1 MEIKKLSKRVK
12 QEISIGALVLVI
24 STGAYLL
31 GWTNLLT
38 VREISVIGS
47 PNTTITNQIL
57 NLAGV
62 TKGEKLARIEPRSI
76 TTKLEST
83 GFNWIKSIKI
93 SRNWISRSVNI
104 ELTTRNPVAR
114 LNGTSEYL
122 DSEGIRF
129 SLPPEFT
136 ASKGKNELVS
146 KLVSI
151 SASTPINQKA
161 AVAFF
166 STLPSDFKAELS
178 GLSASSSANFQV
190 SIKSS
195 SSRGKELRINWGSA
209 SDTALKVKI
218 YKALIALPENSKITT
233 MDLSDPNSPTVK

>member
-1 MEIKKLSKRVK
+1 MQIKKFSRRARREL
-12 QEISIGALVLVI
+12 SIGALLLLI
-24 STGAYLL
+24 ATGAYLL

-38 VREISVIGS
+38 VKEISVSGS

-76 TTKLEST
+76 NSKLQST

-93 SRNWISRSVNI
+93 SRNWIARSVSINL
-104 ELTTRNPVAR
+104 ETRNPVAR
-114 LNGTSEYL
+114 LNGTEEFL
-122 DSEGIRF
+122 DSQGIRF

-136 ASKGKNELVS
+136 ALKGQNELIA
-146 KLVSI
+146 KLVLI
-151 SASTPINQKA
+151 SAVTPNNQSA

-166 STLPSDFKAELS
+166 STLPSDFKSQVSAI
-178 GLSASSSANFQV
+178 SASSSSNFQV
-190 SIKSS
+190 TINSGSGN
-195 SSRGKELRINWGSA
+195 GKELRINWGSA
-209 SDTALKVKI
+209 TDTALKVKI
-218 YKALIALPENSKITT
+218 YRALIALPENSKIIT

>member
-1 MEIKKLSKRVK
+1 MQIKKFSRRARREL
-12 QEISIGALVLVI
+12 SIGALLLMI
-24 STGAYLL
+24 ATGAYLL

-38 VREISVIGS
+38 VKEISVSGS

-76 TTKLEST
+76 NSKLQST

-93 SRNWISRSVNI
+93 SRNWIARSVSINL
-104 ELTTRNPVAR
+104 ETRNPVAR
-114 LNGTSEYL
+114 LNGTEEFL
-122 DSEGIRF
+122 DSQGIRF

-136 ASKGKNELVS
+136 ALKGQNELIA

-151 SASTPINQKA
+151 SAVTPNNQSA

-166 STLPSDFKAELS
+166 STLPSDFKSQVSAI
-178 GLSASSSANFQV
+178 SASSSSNFQV
-190 SIKSS
+190 TIKSGS
-195 SSRGKELRINWGSA
+195 GNGKELRINWGSA

-218 YKALIALPENSKITT
+218 YQALIALPENSKITT

>member
-1 MEIKKLSKRVK
+1 MI
-12 QEISIGALVLVI
+12 A
-24 STGAYLL
+24 TGAYLL

-38 VREISVIGS
+38 VKEISVSGS

-76 TTKLEST
+76 NSKLQST

-93 SRNWISRSVNI
+93 SRNWIARSVSINL
-104 ELTTRNPVAR
+104 ETRNPVAR
-114 LNGTSEYL
+114 LNGTEEFL
-122 DSEGIRF
+122 DSQGIRF

-136 ASKGKNELVS
+136 ALKGQNELIA

-151 SASTPINQKA
+151 SAVTPNNQSA

-166 STLPSDFKAELS
+166 STLPSDFKSQVSAI
-178 GLSASSSANFQV
+178 SASSSSNFQV
-190 SIKSS
+190 TIKSGS
-195 SSRGKELRINWGSA
+195 GNGKELRINWGSA
-209 SDTALKVKI
+209 TDTALKVKI
-218 YKALIALPENSKITT
+218 YRALIALPENAKIIT